1 MYAGDIVI
9 RGFKQCQHCGD
20 YAPHSDFTLDDREC
34 DYCIRDQQEEDE
46 RDYERRESI
55 RIGETIL

>member
-20 YAPHSDFTLDDREC
+20 YAPYSDFTLDDREC
-34 DYCIRDQQEEDE
+34 DWCVREQEEDDE
-46 RDYERRESI
+46 RNYERQESI